1 MSRRK
6 SREHAFRL
14 LYQIQINNE
23 ETEEQIQRYIEENSL
38 SEAARIYVEKALRH
52 ISVHKDEIDQ
62 DLSKFLAKNWTIDRI
77 PKVEL
82 AIMRLAYYEILNM
95 EDVPKSV
102 AINEAVE
109 LAKAYAG
116 DNAEKYINAVLA
128 NIQAEGK

>member
-38 SEAARIYVEKALRH
+38 SEAASIYVQKALRH

-62 DLSKFLAKNWTIDRI
+62 NLSQFLAKNWTIDRI

>member
-38 SEAARIYVEKALRH
+38 SEAASIYVQKALRH

>member
-38 SEAARIYVEKALRH
+38 SEAASIYVQKALRH

-62 DLSKFLAKNWTIDRI
+62 DLSQFLAKNWTIDRI